1 MRHVQRGPMAFR
13 VLKLAKATRAIR
25 KSSAKRT
32 GVQRAGRLG
41 CLRHDFDLL
50 TTRVKDGQD
59 ERDKDEKAARA
70 EKRRGM

>member
-1 MRHVQRGPMAFR
+1 MAFH
-13 VLKLAKATRAIR
+13 VLKSAKATRAIC

-32 GVQRAGRLG
+32 GAQQAGRLG

-59 ERDKDEKAARA
+59 KRDEDEEAAQA